1 MKVPLCDLS
10 AGYAAVRGDIMA
22 ALEGVLERQQLILGE
37 NVKAF
42 EEEVAHYCQIPY
54 GIGVAS
60 GSDALVLALMALD
73 LQPKE
78 AVITTAYSFF
88 ATAGAIS
95 RLGGV
100 PLFVDIDPNT
110 YNIDPVNVLQVME
123 RFRDHRPR
131 AIIPVHL
138 FGRCAEM
145 TALQRIARAARMTV
159 VEDAA
164 QAFGATYQG
173 AMAGTLGTIGCFS
186 FFPSKNLGAFG
197 DGGMCVT
204 GDERLAR
211 RVRSLRV
218 HGSFK
223 KYHHEEIGINSR
235 LDEIQACILRVKLRR
250 LSAANFKRLTRARDY
265 NRLFAEAG
273 LAEEVR
279 TPDAND
285 DGHVFH
291 QYVIAAKDRDAL
303 KDSLDAA
310 GIGTAVYYPVILPR
324 QRCYRGHPQA
334 GQEFPNAQ
342 AAAATSLALPMY
354 PELTTAQQEFV
365 VERVRRFYRD

>member
-145 TALQRIARAARMTV
+145 TALQRIARAAGMTV

-173 AMAGTLGTIGCFS
+173 AVAGTFGTIGCFS

-204 GDERLAR
+204 GDEGLAR
-211 RVRSLRV
+211 RVRSLRA
-218 HGSFK
+218 HGSVE

-235 LDEIQACILRVKLRR
+235 LDEIQACILRVKLRY
-250 LSAANFKRLTRARDY
+250 LSQANAKRLARARDY
-265 NRLFAEAG
+265 NRLFASAG

-291 QYVIAAKDRDAL
+291 QYVIAAKNRDAL

-334 GQEFPNAQ
+334 GQEFPSAQ

-354 PELTTAQQEFV
+354 PELTSAQQEFV